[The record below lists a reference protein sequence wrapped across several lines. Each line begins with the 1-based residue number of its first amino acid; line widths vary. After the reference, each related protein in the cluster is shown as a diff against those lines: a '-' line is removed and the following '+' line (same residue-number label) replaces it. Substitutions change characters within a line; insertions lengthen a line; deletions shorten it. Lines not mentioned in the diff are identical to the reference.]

1 MCGIAGLVDTRP
13 GDPTALR
20 DALTR
25 MTASLAHR
33 GPDGADL
40 WTDGAWG
47 VGLGHRRL
55 SIVDLSDAGRQPM
68 VSACGRYVLTYN
80 GEIYNAPELAAE
92 LESAGAAFRGHSD
105 TEVLLAACAA
115 WGVREAVERCI
126 GMFAFALWDRG
137 RRCLTLAR
145 DRLGIKPL
153 YWGRFRGLF
162 LFGSELKALR
172 AHPGWSPALDH
183 EALAAY
189 LRFTY
194 VPTPLS
200 IYQGV
205 HKLPPGHL
213 LTLPHNG
220 EPEQTCYWN
229 LRAIATT
236 GQRFPD
242 HRPEAA
248 LVDALQERL
257 RDAVGRR
264 MIADVPLG
272 AFLSGGIDSSLVV
285 SIMQELSNRP
295 VQTFTIGFAEQHFNE
310 APHARAV
317 ARHLGTDHHEFTVS
331 PAEARAVIPDLVAW
345 YDEPF
350 SDSSQI
356 PTHLVSRLARTGVT
370 VALSGDGGDEAFAGY
385 NRYTWIDRLWRAGRK
400 VPWRLRRGSATA
412 LWAVPPDAWDRASRL
427 VPGRYRPPQAGDK
440 LHKFAALAS
449 RRSPEEMYRQLVTH
463 WPDPTALVPGTREP
477 AGVLDDA
484 GLAADLPGLVPRL
497 QYLDMATYLHDD
509 ILTKVDRASMAVAL
523 EVRVPLLD
531 HRVVEFAWALPEAA
545 KIRGGTRKW
554 LLRRTLDRYVPGH
567 LLERPKMG
575 FGVPIGDWL
584 RGPLR
589 DWAEGLIGERRLAA
603 EGLFDPRPIRR
614 HWDEHLSGRRNHQYL
629 LWNIL
634 MVQAWR
640 EHWAM

>member
-1 MCGIAGLVDTRP
+1 MCGIAGVVDAR
-13 GDPTALR
+13 GSDAAGLR
-20 DALTR
+20 QAVGR

-33 GPDGADL
+33 GPDGEDL
-40 WTDGAWG
+40 WADADGG
-47 VGLGHRRL
+47 VALGHRRL
-55 SIVDLSDAGRQPM
+55 SIVDLTDAGRQPM

-80 GEIYNAPELAAE
+80 GEIYNAPELMPE
-92 LESAGAAFRGHSD
+92 LTRLGVTFRGHSD
-105 TEVLLAACAA
+105 TEVLLEACAA
-115 WGVREAVERCI
+115 WGVRAAVERCI
-126 GMFAFALWDRG
+126 GMFAFALWDRD
-137 RRCLTLAR
+137 RCCLTLAR

-153 YWGRFRGLF
+153 YWGRFGGLF

-172 AHPGWSPALDH
+172 AHPGWSPSLDR

-205 HKLPPGHL
+205 RKLPPGHL

-220 EPEQTCYWN
+220 EPEESCFWD
-229 LRAIATT
+229 LRAIAMA
-236 GQRFPD
+236 GQRSRD
-242 HRPEAA
+242 DRPEAA
-248 LVDALQERL
+248 LVDDLQDRL

-285 SIMQELSNRP
+285 SVMQEVSDRP
-295 VQTFTIGFAEQHFNE
+295 VQTFTIGFPEPGFDE

-317 ARHLGTDHHEFTVS
+317 ARHLGTDHHELTVS
-331 PAEARAVIPDLVAW
+331 PAEARAVIPDLATW

-370 VALSGDGGDEAFAGY
+370 VALSGDGGDEGFAGY
-385 NRYTWIDRLWRAGRK
+385 NRYTWVDRLWTAGRAL
-400 VPWRLRRGSATA
+400 PWRLRRGVAAA
-412 LWAVPPDAWDRASRL
+412 LWAVPPAAWDCAAWA

-440 LHKFAALAS
+440 VHKLAALAS
-449 RRSPEEMYRQLVTH
+449 RRSPEAMYRQLVSH
-463 WPDPTALVPGTREP
+463 WPEPSALLPGVREP
-477 AGVLDDA
+477 AGVLDDP
-484 GLAADLPGLVPRL
+484 GLTADLPRLVPRL

-531 HRVVEFAWALPEAA
+531 HRVIEFAWRLPEAA
-545 KIRGGTRKW
+545 KIHGGARKW
-554 LLRRTLDRYVPGH
+554 LLRRTLDRYVPRH
-567 LLERPKMG
+567 LLDRPKMG

-589 DWAEGLIGERRLAA
+589 DWAEGLIGEHRLAA
-603 EGLFDPRPIRR
+603 EGLFDPKPIRR
-614 HWDEHLSGRRNHQYL
+614 HWEEHLSGRRNHQHM

-634 MVQAWR
+634 MAQAWR
-640 EHWAM
+640 ERWSM